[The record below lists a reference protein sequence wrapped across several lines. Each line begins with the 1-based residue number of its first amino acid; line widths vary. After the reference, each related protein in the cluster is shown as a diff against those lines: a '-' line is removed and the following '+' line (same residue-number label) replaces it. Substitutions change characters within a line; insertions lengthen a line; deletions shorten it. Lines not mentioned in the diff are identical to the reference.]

1 MFWPLADGAL
11 PIRILKINVDA
22 TVRSNGSFLSMVA
35 RNRNGKLMEAHSF
48 KLCCRDPMIAELWAI
63 GQALMVCV
71 RNGWRSVL
79 CETDAKNSV
88 FCLNEGITKNMHWST
103 ENMVK
108 EIWFLRSSFDF
119 INFSWCN
126 RRYNNLAHL
135 CAKWAA
141 RFNFYGLIL
150 EEFFP
155 EDMSVCL
162 ALEESGHL
170 SDGVGTT
177 P

>member
-88 FCLNEGITKNMHWST
+88 FCLNEGITKNMH
-103 ENMVK
+103 
-108 EIWFLRSSFDF
+108 
-119 INFSWCN
+119 
-126 RRYNNLAHL
+126 
-135 CAKWAA
+135 
-141 RFNFYGLIL
+141 
-150 EEFFP
+150 
-155 EDMSVCL
+155 
-162 ALEESGHL
+162 
-170 SDGVGTT
+170 
-177 P
+177 